1 MSSIRAVIEGV
12 GAAVPEKRLT
22 NADLERMVDTNN
34 EWIMQRVGISE
45 RRITESHETT
55 STLSIQA
62 AKIALENAGVRPD
75 ELDLIICATVTGDM
89 FTPSTACLIQNEL
102 GAFSASAFDLN
113 AACAGF
119 IYALNVACS
128 MIQSGQHQRVL
139 VIGADTLTKF
149 VDWSDRSTC
158 ILFGDAAGAVVLT
171 GRTDTDRGVL
181 ESVLLADGRG
191 AKHINI
197 EVGGSRNPLSDPCSL
212 EKRSSITMAGSEV
225 YRFAVKA
232 IGDACCQV
240 LEKAGMTSD
249 QIDLFVPHQAN
260 DRIIVS
266 ATERLNLPRE
276 KVFRNIQKYGNTSAG
291 SVPLALYEA
300 EQSGQFKKGML
311 VLTVGCGAGLV
322 WGANLI
328 RW

>member
-300 EQSGQFKKGML
+300 EQSGQLKKGML